1 MMHGQRNVKFLGN
14 VYCMADRLKQY
25 GYFATM
31 STDYVLFCGWATD
44 IRHHL

>member
-1 MMHGQRNVKFLGN
+1 MHGQRNVKFLGN

-31 STDYVLFCGWATD
+31 STDYVLFCG
-44 IRHHL
+44 